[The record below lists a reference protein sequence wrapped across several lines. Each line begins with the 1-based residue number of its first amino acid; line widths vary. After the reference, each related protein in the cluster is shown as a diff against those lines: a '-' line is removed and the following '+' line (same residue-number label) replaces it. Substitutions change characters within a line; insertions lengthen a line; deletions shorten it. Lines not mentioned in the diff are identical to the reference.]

1 MEEML
6 KESRGACQEIS
17 VLINSA
23 SGGRGTLL
31 KSLLF
36 RISEIPQGVI
46 LEGIRELGP
55 KCS

>member
-1 MEEML
+1 ML